1 MVTKSPKSPALCSR
15 RSRVLV
21 HPGSPEARKTNNY
34 SLKESARTHTSENGK
49 TGKKL
54 SKKVLRRLKAADE
67 AEVMEL
73 GREWRRAVREAKDP
87 LPVDRALVLDGYWQ
101 QHAVAPVPS
110 YSRFTTPASAARH
123 GPVVWWLDGYEGT
136 IVRGGVTVIGGLP
149 KTGKTALACNIVAER
164 SRQGKHILIWHSGED
179 SDAKWARRIERMGG
193 KLAYVRFAADL
204 MHLWAALEWESPDLV
219 VIDPLQQFIG
229 GGAKNDESTRNV
241 MNELTREARRLDIP
255 IIAVMHRKAHYHQGK
270 LVGSEAVEQVAR
282 IIHSVER
289 GRREYEWVLRRAFA
303 TDAPAGET
311 MRFHTYT
318 TGPDEPV
325 LAAFD
330 SGWEA
335 PEEDT
340 QDKEEA
346 VERYIRE
353 LTKDRPIPV
362 RSVKKDV
369 ADHAWIKYRPH
380 LERAFPRMG
389 YRSVRA
395 GAFSFGVWYW
405 VPSGWRY
412 HGIDRSSG
420 RERPNW
426 QRKDGDYWATVDWRL
441 IPLPD
446 RKLSEQKAE
455 ADDGMYPAVVP
466 GPIEPVV
473 EVVLPFAPSTTP
485 TSSKPSVPTTTRS
498 QAGHERCRAGDE
510 EVGGASTGGEGGGRA
525 QIDDQNAIGAGD
537 AHRTKDCAPTAA
549 HAIDAGSADLL
560 HLWRG
565 RCCVRER
572 VLRPL
577 PSRGAKSDAR
587 CPIQFLSLVHL
598 SHG

>member
-270 LVGSEAVEQVAR
+270 LVGSE
-282 IIHSVER
+282 
-289 GRREYEWVLRRAFA
+289 GRRAGGTDHPQRRAW
-303 TDAPAGET
+303 
-311 MRFHTYT
+311 
-318 TGPDEPV
+318 
-325 LAAFD
+325 AA
-330 SGWEA
+330 
-335 PEEDT
+335 
-340 QDKEEA
+340 
-346 VERYIRE
+346 
-353 LTKDRPIPV
+353 
-362 RSVKKDV
+362 
-369 ADHAWIKYRPH
+369 
-380 LERAFPRMG
+380 
-389 YRSVRA
+389 
-395 GAFSFGVWYW
+395 
-405 VPSGWRY
+405 
-412 HGIDRSSG
+412 
-420 RERPNW
+420 
-426 QRKDGDYWATVDWRL
+426 
-441 IPLPD
+441 
-446 RKLSEQKAE
+446 
-455 ADDGMYPAVVP
+455 
-466 GPIEPVV
+466 
-473 EVVLPFAPSTTP
+473 
-485 TSSKPSVPTTTRS
+485 
-498 QAGHERCRAGDE
+498 
-510 EVGGASTGGEGGGRA
+510 
-525 QIDDQNAIGAGD
+525 
-537 AHRTKDCAPTAA
+537 
-549 HAIDAGSADLL
+549 
-560 HLWRG
+560 
-565 RCCVRER
+565 
-572 VLRPL
+572 
-577 PSRGAKSDAR
+577 
-587 CPIQFLSLVHL
+587 
-598 SHG
+598 